1 MQNIKYHSI
10 NIITVLIFSLV
21 FANLVNAVIK
31 QSLMTFNS
39 ETKNEY
45 NAIITNNKKSF
56 KEYEPIILSG
66 MFEVLKIDEKNSFN
80 EINTV
85 QSVDFLTLQGTI
97 VGPSAIARAII
108 KKKVK
113 EDQKRMH
120 CIL

>member
-97 VGPSAIARAII
+97 VGSSAIARAII